1 MHPEITRLPSA
12 VLFDLDDTLFD
23 HRYSARCA
31 LEDLQAR
38 HPVLEKHSLELLV
51 REDLR
56 LLGEKH
62 PLVLAGTLSIAD
74 SRIQRMQG
82 LFAACGTAVG
92 ADEAQYFADLRQRTY
107 REMRRAV
114 PGAIP
119 LLQQLKSRV
128 KIGIVTN
135 NFREEQRD
143 KLDACGLS
151 DFVDVLV
158 TSEEVRHAKPD
169 RRIFES
175 ALRQLSCD
183 ASRAVMVG
191 DSWEFD
197 VLGAWNASLRSIW
210 FNRDGAEQPS
220 HPHAHEITSLEP
232 ADIIAEQILHVR
244 VGHEI

>member
-1 MHPEITRLPSA
+1 MNSKITRLPSA

-23 HRYSARCA
+23 HRYSARRA
-31 LEDLQAR
+31 LEDLQSR
-38 HPVLEKHSLELLV
+38 HPILEKHSLEFLV
-51 REDLR
+51 GEDLR

-82 LFAACGTAVG
+82 LFAACGTEIG
-92 ADEAQYFADLRQRTY
+92 ADEAQYFADRRQKTY

-119 LLQQLKSRV
+119 LLQQLKGRV

-143 KLDACGLS
+143 KLDACGLT
-151 DFVDVLV
+151 DFIDVLV
-158 TSEEVRHAKPD
+158 TSEEVLHAKPD

-175 ALRQLSCD
+175 ALEQLGCN
-183 ASRAVMVG
+183 ASQAVMVG

-197 VLGAWNASLRSIW
+197 ILGAWNARLRSIW
-210 FNRDGAEQPS
+210 FNRVGAEQPS
-220 HPHAHEITSLEP
+220 HPQVREITSLEP
-232 ADIIAEQILHVR
+232 PDVIAEQILQIR
-244 VGHEI
+244 LGHEV